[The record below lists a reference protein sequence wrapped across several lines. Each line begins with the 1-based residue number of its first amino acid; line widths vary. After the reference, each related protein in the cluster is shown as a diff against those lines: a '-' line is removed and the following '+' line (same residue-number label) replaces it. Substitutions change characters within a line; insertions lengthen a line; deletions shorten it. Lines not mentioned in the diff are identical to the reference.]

1 MKFSVAL
8 FLKFKAMKKIFL
20 STLMIWGVCSL
31 SQAQNQNY
39 SVTDLDGVEYENNSV
54 HLFSVHGTFADPI
67 EEAKLHLRVNNKIAE
82 DIYVSG
88 EIVEIINT
96 DGTLAQFCIGGP
108 SGNCFFPLAEGAF
121 YPNSTGGTVPANGNW
136 GNFDYVINLD
146 PTKPVEYKVR
156 FTEFDSAGNEIPNTN
171 FFITYRH
178 DDAMGVS
185 DVNSIAIA
193 EVYPT
198 VAKGST
204 TVQLK
209 ENANVQIFNL
219 EGKAVKS
226 LKLNSGKSN
235 LDLSGLSSGVYLV
248 QFKGTSGLTHTTK
261 IVVK

>member
-1 MKFSVAL
+1 
-8 FLKFKAMKKIFL
+8 MKKLFL
-20 STLMIWGVCSL
+20 STLILWGICGVTN
-31 SQAQNQNY
+31 AQNQEFII
-39 SVTDLDGVEYENNSV
+39 TDLDGVEYENNSV
-54 HLFSVHGTFADPI
+54 HVFTEFSEDEVPNED
-67 EEAKLHLRVNNKIAE
+67 AKLPLRIFNTTNS
-82 DIYVSG
+82 DIYVSA
-88 EIVEIINT
+88 EVVEIINT
-96 DGTLAQFCIGGP
+96 DGSEGQFCIGGP
-108 SGNCFFPLAEGAF
+108 AGNCWFSISVGSF
-121 YPNSTGGTVPANGNW
+121 YPSSTGGVLPSNGDW
-136 GNFDYVINLD
+136 GNYDYLTNRDETNLA
-146 PTKPVEYKVR
+146 EYKLR
-156 FTEFDSAGNEIPNTN
+156 FVQFDGAGSEIPNTS
-171 FFITYRH
+171 FYISYRY
-178 DDAMGVS
+178 DKNAMGVS